1 MKRLNQYIDN
11 ELANIKGQK
20 IIVTGANSGIGFSIC
35 DVLLLKQAHLV
46 MACRDRNRGMEARL
60 ALQKRHP
67 LQKIEII
74 FYDQSSLLSIK
85 NFVDLLTNQH
95 SDFSALILNAGVF
108 RPRESLLFENN
119 VPLTMGTNFLGPL
132 YIVDLLQPFLQQVQ
146 SEKRIIFQGS
156 LTYHI
161 NKYHS
166 KEKSFLNI
174 KEGLIKQ
181 YNISKLG
188 VTQIFNF
195 YSSSCHNPYVKYLLA
210 EPGVSNTQIIRNYN
224 KWFKNI
230 ASSFLSIFTHSNVKA
245 SLSAC
250 WLTTQRVANGSYYRP
265 RGLAAISGYP
275 CHAHFKMKYIDYRM
289 VIDGLEIIESL
300 KGN

>member
-11 ELANIKGQK
+11 QLANIKGQK

-119 VPLTMGTNFLGPL
+119 VPLTIGTNFLGPL
-132 YIVDLLQPFLQQVQ
+132 YIVDLLQPFLQKTQ

-195 YSSSCHNPYVKYLLA
+195 Y
-210 EPGVSNTQIIRNYN
+210 
-224 KWFKNI
+224 
-230 ASSFLSIFTHSNVKA
+230 
-245 SLSAC
+245 
-250 WLTTQRVANGSYYRP
+250 
-265 RGLAAISGYP
+265 
-275 CHAHFKMKYIDYRM
+275 
-289 VIDGLEIIESL
+289 
-300 KGN
+300 